1 MTSPEQPLRIRSRG
15 APVTVNGRTL
25 PLRAEDL
32 QQILPHRNGMAL
44 IDRVTEVEPGRRA
57 AGQRLIARN
66 DPALQG
72 HFPGRPIVPGVLVIE
87 SLAQLCGV
95 VLWSAE
101 VPAAAGLADDASA
114 QEDPGSAGLGVLAGV
129 KRFRFHRLVV
139 PGDVVS
145 LEARLTVQVGGL
157 SDFNVHAR
165 VDREAVAQG
174 SIQIGFRRV
183 PPAPSI

>member
-32 QQILPHRNGMAL
+32 QQILPHRDGMAL

-57 AGQRLIARN
+57 LGQRLIARN
-66 DPALQG
+66 DPALEG

-101 VPAAAGLADDASA
+101 APAPAGVAAEPTE
-114 QEDPGSAGLGVLAGV
+114 EDPGSAGLGVLAGV

-165 VDREAVAQG
+165 VEREAVAQG
-174 SIQIGFRRV
+174 SIQIGFRRE
-183 PPAPSI
+183 PPAPSS